1 MKWLRADKVGQ
12 GRGQGHGTQSG
23 QDHGHPSMT
32 DGQTEGLEI
41 GRYANSNMFSAWGT
55 LSSRALRLRYI

>member
-12 GRGQGHGTQSG
+12 GRGRGHGAHNG
-23 QDHGHPSMT
+23 QDHGHPNMT

-41 GRYANSNMFSAWGT
+41 DPGT
-55 LSSRALRLRYI
+55 ALDADQEKIHKESGLGAQ